1 MLLIL
6 TLLKFLFLLLLLQQI
21 YLFFRRLPF
30 RELLNFRKNWAIS
43 TTVSGFILLFSGIL
57 VYQSYWQFFCKDSTY
72 LEQKYRYDRRRWFDE
87 QMTIKGNIY
96 DRTKIKERALATSE
110 IDRQSY
116 KVRRNYPQGEMS
128 AHLIGYSDIERERAG
143 LEHAYFDILMGKS
156 GIGLNFTANKNYL
169 LNKFWRIQPEGSD
182 LVTTIDTE
190 LQKTAWQ
197 ALAEYDRAALVA
209 IEPKTG
215 EILAMVSKPSFD
227 PSVVSN
233 DSAWA
238 ALVTDKS
245 APLFNRVI
253 QGQYPPGSTIKVI
266 FAAAALE
273 QGMEKQ
279 IFNCPAK
286 GYKPL
291 RAGKKRV
298 YDHEYYTWKK
308 WTGHGKIGLEE
319 ALVKSSNVYFA
330 QLGDSLG
337 PVIASEYARKFKI
350 GQSITWNEGNTE
362 FKKLFTIRDGFFAEA
377 DVLDKERLHLV
388 FSAIGQ
394 SDVLATPIQ
403 TALIAATIA
412 NDGVMAQ
419 PKLRL
424 GRWDHTLGRVIDKR
438 TARKVR
444 QMMIQVVEKG
454 TATRAKIKGLPIAGK
469 TGTAENPHGKSHSWF
484 ICFAD
489 AKQRHPKIALAVI
502 VENAGY
508 GSTAAVP
515 VARQLLLKAQ
525 ELGYFE
531 E

>member
-30 RELLNFRKNWAIS
+30 WELINFRNNWAIS
-43 TTVSGFILLFSGIL
+43 TTVSAFLLLFIGIL
-57 VYQSYWQFFCKDSTY
+57 AYQSYWQFFCKDSTY

-87 QMTIKGNIY
+87 QMTVKGNIY
-96 DRTKIKERALATSE
+96 DRTKIKEAALATSE

-116 KVRRNYPQGEMS
+116 KVRRDYPQGEIC
-128 AHLIGYSDIERERAG
+128 AHLTGYSDIERERSG
-143 LEHAYFDILMGKS
+143 LEEAYFDIIKGKRR
-156 GIGLNFTANKNYL
+156 GGLNVTTNKNYL
-169 LNKFWRIQPEGSD
+169 LNKFWRIQPRGSD

-190 LQKTAWQ
+190 LQKAAWQ

-227 PSVVSN
+227 PTIVNN

-238 ALVTDKS
+238 ELVRDKS
-245 APLFNRVI
+245 APLFNRAI

-266 FAAAALE
+266 FAAAAVE
-273 QGMEKQ
+273 QNMEKQ
-279 IFNCPAK
+279 IFNCPAE

-337 PVIASEYARKFKI
+337 PVITSKYARKFKI
-350 GQSITWNEGNTE
+350 GQPITWNEANSD

-377 DVLDKERLHLV
+377 NVLDKERLHLV

-412 NDGVMAQ
+412 NDGLMPQ
-419 PKLRL
+419 PKLSL
-424 GRWDHTLGRVIDKR
+424 SRWNNTLGRVIEKE

-454 TATRAKIKGLPIAGK
+454 TAIGSRIKGLSIAGK

-484 ICFAD
+484 ICFGD

-508 GSTAAVP
+508 GSTVAVP
-515 VARQLLLKAQ
+515 VARQVLLKAQ

-531 E
+531 